1 MVHLGRAVGA
11 WPFSLPFLWGAWQ
24 LLGNTLPSCQVNQR
38 RGELGTQEPVLAQR
52 GLLFA
57 LVFFFF
63 FALLLQFKKMFDCE
77 RLLGS
82 GFITHVCVFAQ
93 TLSDFLQPHGL

>member
-63 FALLLQFKKMFDCE
+63 FLLCFYNLKKC
-77 RLLGS
+77 L
-82 GFITHVCVFAQ
+82 TVNAY
-93 TLSDFLQPHGL
+93 